1 MTDCGCDK
9 AKAALEEYLRHELHG
24 PDAADICDHV
34 ENCPDCSDERRVLE
48 VLTEA
53 VQRSCA
59 ESAPVELREQV
70 LLRIR
75 TIQSGH

>member
-1 MTDCGCDK
+1 MTDCGCDT

-24 PDAADICDHV
+24 PDASDICNHV
-34 ENCPDCSDERRVLE
+34 ETCAECSSERRVLE

-59 ESAPVELREQV
+59 ETAPERLRAEV

-75 TIQSGH
+75 TIQAAH